1 MRCGAESRSPSGAP
15 SANLSLFMCVEIVKR
30 VSVVIA
36 VKTAMGFE
44 LKQDSSLWFGT
55 DIFRLSFL
63 CLLSM
68 SLNAQ
73 DQPLGI
79 TASHLRFACEWLGA
93 SSPRFHK
100 ILRLLE
106 PHPSTFPNDFIA
118 LIGDAPR
125 FARWLQRW
133 SGRLYRAF
141 QSARDHRSA

>member
-1 MRCGAESRSPSGAP
+1 MTRSKLMRCGAESRSPSGAP

-55 DIFRLSFL
+55 DIFLLSFH

-73 DQPLGI
+73 NQPLGT
-79 TASHLRFACEWLGA
+79 TASHLRFVCEWLGA
-93 SSPRFHK
+93 HFTKIPQDPSP
-100 ILRLLE
+100 
-106 PHPSTFPNDFIA
+106 P
-118 LIGDAPR
+118 
-125 FARWLQRW
+125 
-133 SGRLYRAF
+133 
-141 QSARDHRSA
+141 